1 MFVRGFWEWEN
12 TGHSWFAKCWG
23 GEVRSARI
31 PRSWGSG
38 RTGNSKKI
46 WHSVCSSD
54 HWTME
59 TGAETLWRVIRTPIQ
74 TIGFCQCQ
82 KEKRADEVT
91 SPGNFTL
98 RLSPSVLCQNRIQW
112 WSSAIYNMCPFVFER
127 SEVTFI
133 HWDQYLL
140 GMVLRLHL
148 ISPQFSWIVFHISLE
163 ENNTALES
171 KRLKWIRCCL
181 GVGTAMRSTSLS

>member
-1 MFVRGFWEWEN
+1 M
-12 TGHSWFAKCWG
+12 
-23 GEVRSARI
+23 RSARI

-38 RTGNSKKI
+38 RTGNSKNDF
-46 WHSVCSSD
+46 WHSVCSFD

-59 TGAETLWRVIRTPIQ
+59 TGAETLWRVIRAPIQ

-98 RLSPSVLCQNRIQW
+98 PLSPSVLCQKSIQW

-127 SEVTFI
+127 SEVTNEVTFI
-133 HWDQYLL
+133 HSVSSIWDQYLL

-148 ISPQFSWIVFHISLE
+148 ISPQFSWIVLHISLE

-171 KRLKWIRCCL
+171 KWL
-181 GVGTAMRSTSLS
+181 